1 MRHPFR
7 VSHRAGHGMNPM
19 LGLLFPMSK
28 KHFPGGEMPK
38 RSIGVRYVCSNCG
51 ATYSA
56 WAGRCNNCGEWNT
69 LQEQVEVSAG
79 GASPGGKKL
88 DAQTI
93 KQAAASRI
101 KRFATGLKD
110 VDEVLGGGLVAGS
123 VNLLAGQPGIGKS
136 TLLLQLADSLA
147 AQQKVLY
154 ISGEESIQQVALR
167 AERLGVKNINLQ
179 LAVSSITNDIAA
191 SLNAGNYDIVIIDSI
206 QAVSLSE
213 ISSAAGSVSQITNS
227 TLLLSAAAKTAGTAL
242 VLVGHVTKEGSIAG
256 PKVLEH
262 IVDVVLQL
270 EGDRYG
276 GFKILRGVKNRYG
289 STNEAAIFEMAEN
302 GLKTVS
308 NPSAALL
315 AERQVTDGSIVM
327 ATIEGTR
334 PLLVE
339 IQALVNTTSYG
350 YPKRTASG
358 IDLNRVNL
366 LVAMLERRTKL
377 KLADKDIY
385 INVVGGIR
393 LTEPAADLAVC
404 MAIGSA
410 AKGLQL
416 KKNAVVFGE
425 VGLSG
430 EVRHVPLLDK
440 RLAEAKKMGFE
451 AAIGPKVSSGKK
463 PPLLNSVGDVRT
475 ALNSFLEKD

>member
-1 MRHPFR
+1 MGKALA
-7 VSHRAGHGMNPM
+7 V
-19 LGLLFPMSK
+19 K
-28 KHFPGGEMPK
+28 Y
-38 RSIGVRYVCSNCG
+38 ICSNCG
-51 ATYSA
+51 AAFTS
-56 WAGRCNNCGEWNT
+56 WQGRCNNCGEWNT
-69 LQEQVEVSAG
+69 LEQQVEVSTATAG
-79 GASPGGKKL
+79 SSGK
-88 DAQTI
+88 
-93 KQAAASRI
+93 
-101 KRFATGLKD
+101 GLKTETIAKAARTEAKRLSTKITE

-136 TLLLQLADSLA
+136 TLLMQLANNLA
-147 AQQKVLY
+147 SDYEVLY
-154 ISGEESIQQVALR
+154 VSGEESVRQVALR
-167 AERLGVKNINLQ
+167 AERLGVKAPNLQ
-179 LAVSSITNDIAA
+179 LAVSTVANDIAA
-191 SLNAGNYDIVIIDSI
+191 TIAEDKYDVVIVDSI
-206 QAVSLSE
+206 QAVALKE
-213 ISSAAGSVSQITNS
+213 IASAAGNVSQITNS
-227 TLLLSAAAKTAGTAL
+227 TQLLTAAAKATATAL
-242 VLVGHVTKEGSIAG
+242 LLVGHVTKEGSIAG

-289 STNEAAIFEMAEN
+289 STNESAIFEMEDK
-302 GLKTVS
+302 GLIPVS

-315 AERQVTDGSIVM
+315 AERQMSDGSVVH
-327 ATIEGTR
+327 ATMEGSR

-339 IQALVNTTSYG
+339 IQALVNPTSYG

-366 LVAMLERRTKL
+366 LIAMLERRTKL

-404 MAIGSA
+404 MAIASA
-410 AKGLQL
+410 ARGMQL

-430 EVRHVPLLDK
+430 EVRHVPQLEK
-440 RLAEAKKMGFE
+440 RIAEAKKLGFDG
-451 AAIGPKVSSGKK
+451 AIGPNVRSGKK
-463 PPLLNSVGDVRT
+463 PATLMSVADVRS
-475 ALNSFLEKD
+475 ALNTFLEA